1 MNAQSK
7 SSLPTTPSTSPVIKR
22 YVYPY
27 DVVNPGTRAENVL
40 AIVERIV
47 HAPLPAGYREIDD
60 VVRARENNPRRA
72 SALARARQRLATQIE
87 EAAQKTTVASL
98 RLKVGLSQAKV
109 AELLG
114 NSQSSY
120 SLIESGRRADILLST
135 FEKLTG
141 IFQVPRDELATAL
154 KNTQEQTS

>member
-22 YVYPY
+22 YGSPWAL
-27 DVVNPGTRAENVL
+27 VNPGSRAENVL
-40 AIVERIV
+40 AIVERVV

-60 VVRARENNPRRA
+60 VVRKSESNPRRA
-72 SALARARQRLATQIE
+72 AVLARARQRLANRVE
-87 EAAQKTTVASL
+87 VAAQKPTLASL
-98 RLKVGLSQAKV
+98 RLKAGLSQAKV

-135 FEKLTG
+135 FERLIQILHVSRDKL
-141 IFQVPRDELATAL
+141 AAAL
-154 KNTQEQTS
+154 KNGQERTS